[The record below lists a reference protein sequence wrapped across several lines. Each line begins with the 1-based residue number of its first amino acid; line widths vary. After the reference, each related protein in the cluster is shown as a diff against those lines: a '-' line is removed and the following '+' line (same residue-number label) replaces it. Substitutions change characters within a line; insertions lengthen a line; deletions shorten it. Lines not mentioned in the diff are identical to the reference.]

1 MVYSL
6 QEKTERGSAQG
17 LIREIDPVFLEI
29 AEQILKEGERI
40 FEKIDWNILFPMA
53 DHIAFAVKRIR
64 NGKQIGNPLTGD
76 IAALFH
82 MEQLKLN
89 MNDYM
94 SVKIPASF
102 HLASE
107 IRSRLSKH
115 LRRPLE
121 EAEIGS
127 PAMRIERTAGGIP

>member
-1 MVYSL
+1 
-6 QEKTERGSAQG
+6 
-17 LIREIDPVFLEI
+17 
-29 AEQILKEGERI
+29 
-40 FEKIDWNILFPMA
+40 MA

-64 NGKQIGNPLTGD
+64 NGKQISNPLTGD
-76 IAALFH
+76 IAALLH

-107 IRSRLSKH
+107 IRSR
-115 LRRPLE
+115 
-121 EAEIGS
+121 A
-127 PAMRIERTAGGIP
+127 